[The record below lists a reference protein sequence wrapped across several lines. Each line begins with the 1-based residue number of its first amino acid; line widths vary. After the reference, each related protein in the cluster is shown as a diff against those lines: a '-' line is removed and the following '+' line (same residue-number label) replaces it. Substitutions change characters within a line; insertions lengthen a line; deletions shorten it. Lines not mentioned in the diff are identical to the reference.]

1 MYYSKEKPSCSTFR
15 AITANFRVSEILG
28 FLRCHCMSGLSA
40 GQYYRMEE
48 GVLNQGLLVEV
59 KFESL
64 KGML

>member
-1 MYYSKEKPSCSTFR
+1 
-15 AITANFRVSEILG
+15 
-28 FLRCHCMSGLSA
+28 MSGLSA